1 MNAKELFRAGQLAAA
16 INASVEEVKQRP
28 TDWDA
33 REFLCELLILSGD
46 LERADKHM
54 DVLSHQNPQL
64 MVGVALLRQ
73 LVRAEQARLQ
83 LFSEGRIPELLE
95 APDAGLRAA
104 LQASVLLRE
113 GEAEQAK
120 RIMDESEENR
130 EPLVG
135 YVNGSRVDDFRDLD
149 DLLSGV
155 LELLTSNGKYYW
167 IPFKR
172 IKQMEF
178 RPAERTL
185 DLLWRRAHIEVDRDG
200 PSGEVYIP
208 ATYVPLDNSLSDE
221 ARLGRTTDWVGGEDS
236 MMRGI
241 GQRMFLVGDE
251 ALPIMDIQELRFS
264 DVGEG

>member
-1 MNAKELFRAGQLAAA
+1 MNAKELLRAGQLAAA
-16 INASVEEVKQRP
+16 IDASVEEVKRRP
-28 TDWDA
+28 TDLDA
-33 REFLCELLILSGD
+33 REFLCELLILGGD

-54 DVLSHQNPQL
+54 DVLGHQNPQF

-73 LVRAEQARLQ
+73 LVRAEQARQQ
-83 LFSEGRIPELLE
+83 LFSEGRVPEFLE
-95 APDAGLRAA
+95 EPDAGMRAA

-113 GEAEQAK
+113 GDAEQAK
-120 RIMDESEENR
+120 RIMDEAEENR
-130 EPLVG
+130 APLVG
-135 YVNGSRVDDFRDLD
+135 YVNGNKVDDFRDLD

-172 IKQMEF
+172 IKQLEF

-185 DLLWRRAHIEVDRDG
+185 DLLWRRAHIEVDKDG

-208 ATYVPLDNSLSDE
+208 ATYVPLDGAVSDE
-221 ARLGRTTDWVGGEDS
+221 ARLGRTTDWVGGEES
-236 MMRGI
+236 MTRGI
-241 GQRMFLVGDE
+241 GLRMFLAGEE

-264 DVGEG
+264 GADEL